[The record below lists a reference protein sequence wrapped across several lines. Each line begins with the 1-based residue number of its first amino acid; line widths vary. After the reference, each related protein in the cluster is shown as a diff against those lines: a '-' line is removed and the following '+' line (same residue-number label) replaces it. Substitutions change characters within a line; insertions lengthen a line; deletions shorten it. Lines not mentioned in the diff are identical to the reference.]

1 MLALAAP
8 AVLGQPQLLRVAR
21 SEAGQQP
28 GPAAGESGC
37 LGKTRSPQPPGQGSS
52 SGHGF
57 SCRNWNQ
64 IPVAGG
70 RRFPRKSEAGPPCL
84 LLLARHVGMCANRPE
99 LRAAPGAAQ
108 WCWRLGKLLPV

>member
-1 MLALAAP
+1 MLVLAAP
-8 AVLGQPQLLRVAR
+8 VVLGQPQLLRVAR

-37 LGKTRSPQPPGQGSS
+37 LGKTHQGSS

-64 IPVAGG
+64 ILVAGG

-84 LLLARHVGMCANRPE
+84 LLLARHVGICANGPE
-99 LRAAPGAAQ
+99 LRTGPGAAQ
-108 WCWRLGKLLPV
+108 